1 VPCPI
6 GVAPSDLDG
15 CQWTLSSRS
24 AIPESVPRACL
35 PSWPC
40 GFDSRHPLHC
50 DVSGHPG
57 RPNPIVVGSA
67 VLCLAGGAGWSAG
80 ALVALGCVEGEFAE
94 EFAGGGVDDADV
106 EVVDQDE
113 DAGSAVGSPDADG
126 VEPAT
131 VTEGD
136 LAGVVDAVAADP
148 VVGIGLLVAGGGLGT
163 GLVGGGGGGSV
174 RE

>member
-1 VPCPI
+1 
-6 GVAPSDLDG
+6 
-15 CQWTLSSRS
+15 
-24 AIPESVPRACL
+24 
-35 PSWPC
+35 
-40 GFDSRHPLHC
+40 
-50 DVSGHPG
+50 
-57 RPNPIVVGSA
+57 VVGSA

-126 VEPAT
+126 VEPAI

-136 LAGVVDAVAADP
+136 LAGLVDAARRTRAWESVAWWP
-148 VVGIGLLVAGGGLGT
+148 GVALG
-163 GLVGGGGGGSV
+163 
-174 RE
+174 RAW

>member
-1 VPCPI
+1 M
-6 GVAPSDLDG
+6 
-15 CQWTLSSRS
+15 
-24 AIPESVPRACL
+24 
-35 PSWPC
+35 
-40 GFDSRHPLHC
+40 
-50 DVSGHPG
+50 
-57 RPNPIVVGSA
+57 
-67 VLCLAGGAGWSAG
+67 
-80 ALVALGCVEGEFAE
+80 VALGCVEGEFAE